1 MTWLR
6 TRWKSILCWTLGVI
20 TFALAALVGVYLL
33 LIELLYRD
41 Y

>member
-6 TRWKSILCWTLGVI
+6 TRWKAILCWVLGVL
-20 TFALAALVGVYLL
+20 TFALAVVVG